1 MEAGLRCKIAPAS
14 GPAALAAPCKRI
26 DGWTDGLSRGK
37 VFFLALRKREF
48 GEKKV
53 RQNETKKSQC
63 TQLVV
68 DGGCLGGGGKGGGGH
83 DMQKTASTNSSVKA
97 ATSPSDV
104 KSFKSR
110 GLGDTSSLRM
120 SRMVED
126 LRAGGPLV
134 FFFII
139 FYKDTACVCVSC
151 LCERLQAVK
160 VTFEGHFSGAGG
172 CQGSSVSPK
181 EPLSVIGKLSPF
193 RGSDMA
199 RRGGGSEGV

>member
-1 MEAGLRCKIAPAS
+1 M
-14 GPAALAAPCKRI
+14 
-26 DGWTDGLSRGK
+26 
-37 VFFLALRKREF
+37 
-48 GEKKV
+48 
-53 RQNETKKSQC
+53 
-63 TQLVV
+63 V
-68 DGGCLGGGGKGGGGH
+68 DGGCLGGGGNGGGGH

-134 FFFII
+134 FFFI
-139 FYKDTACVCVSC
+139 FYFLQRYGLCVYVSC